1 MAIDQIK
8 ATSFLAFGSDEP
20 VYLLEIP
27 ASKPRGKSC
36 NYFNIPNIFSLVLE
50 WISYTQF
57 MSIYIL
63 FNHLFAFYYYSIH
76 ERSTGSKY
84 LFTFWL
90 CKEMLHEMLENDF
103 FLILS

>member
-1 MAIDQIK
+1 MAIEQIK
-8 ATSFLAFGSDEP
+8 ASLLLVFGSDEP

-27 ASKPRGKSC
+27 ASKSRGKSY

-63 FNHLFAFYYYSIH
+63 FNHLFAFYYYCIYERLTSSEHLFIH
-76 ERSTGSKY
+76 WE
-84 LFTFWL
+84 
-90 CKEMLHEMLENDF
+90 CKETLHPMLEDEF